1 MWKEDILFKR
11 YPQNIN
17 DITNQFMREYSLEV
31 PLLERRLVASWK
43 DVMPA
48 AEPYTE
54 SIEIRN
60 QTLPRNPNAQ
70 FLAFYEQF
78 VTDSVFQRESLDEQI
93 DYFKEVNGVSK
104 ISEVRN
110 NILSLYRE
118 SANSLG
124 WKESYEEKDYPNTI
138 SDRYL
143 FEAKKIQQP

>member
-54 SIEIRN
+54 SVEIRN
-60 QTLPRNPNAQ
+60 QMLWVHHRH
-70 FLAFYEQF
+70 
-78 VTDSVFQRESLDEQI
+78 
-93 DYFKEVNGVSK
+93 
-104 ISEVRN
+104 
-110 NILSLYRE
+110 
-118 SANSLG
+118 
-124 WKESYEEKDYPNTI
+124 
-138 SDRYL
+138 
-143 FEAKKIQQP
+143 